1 MVESKKRHTN
11 QQILA
16 GNKYVS
22 APKKLEYL
30 LILKLVDTLLIG
42 FV

>member
-1 MVESKKRHTN
+1 MVSTT

-16 GNKYVS
+16 GKYVS